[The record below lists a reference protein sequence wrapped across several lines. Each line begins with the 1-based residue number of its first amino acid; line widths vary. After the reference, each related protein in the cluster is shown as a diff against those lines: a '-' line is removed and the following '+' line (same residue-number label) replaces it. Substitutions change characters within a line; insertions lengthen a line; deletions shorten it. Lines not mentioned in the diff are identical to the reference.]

1 MYHSFGAQ
9 FWRAVFDTLFRPG
22 GGFYSLTLFSLLGFG
37 FCLRGDDEGIAEK
50 VLLRLLCMSLRDHVY
65 LIFNITYWRNEDNDQ
80 PSFGADITDV
90 DLSPLTSDLLE
101 TYEDR
106 ITLQM
111 PNGIIKC

>member
-1 MYHSFGAQ
+1 M
-9 FWRAVFDTLFRPG
+9 
-22 GGFYSLTLFSLLGFG
+22 
-37 FCLRGDDEGIAEK
+37 
-50 VLLRLLCMSLRDHVY
+50 
-65 LIFNITYWRNEDNDQ
+65 IFNITYWRNEDNDQ